1 MKSHKLMKTKALK
14 KYPFQIILM
23 TITFFFN
30 MLVPLLFQY
39 LIDEIV
45 GNGNYD
51 SLPQWFVAAFLIC
64 VVSVATGFYITQYN
78 PVKIGI
84 HNSFLLEKITLK
96 NILKMNQ
103 TIFSQKDKGYYY
115 NICNNSTSA
124 YGDLHEEINLNMVSN
139 IIYAIGI
146 LVFVTYVNAAFGIFF
161 AIYGVILVI
170 ISLNSSKPLF
180 HMQKDVVEK
189 QDVYFGNAR
198 NIIENKMNI
207 NMLHVEDF
215 FNKSFEKSVAEYE
228 KHILK
233 YQFFNYLCNNLPN
246 MANQICNIFF
256 LLVAAI
262 LVGNGEITAG
272 VLIMGYQYMGYF
284 AIPITIVCSI
294 LMRCRSNKI
303 HIERVDELSED
314 ANIEKENNAYKKEQT
329 LMLRAGDFDFYKG
342 EEEQDFLYHIDKI
355 ELSKNGLYI
364 IKGENGSGKSMLM
377 NLMLGNVSAKNSKG
391 TFSIA
396 DNMDETAMLTYP
408 FFAVNGSFT
417 ENLYGIP
424 ENKELKERLRIDFD
438 DKELTANPINLSYG
452 QQQKLALMRV
462 FGTDAPILFLD
473 EPLSNLDVE
482 TQEQVIAYIT
492 ELKGRKSMLVIMH
505 SNELDSVADGILT
518 IQGNK
523 MVFTEK

>member
-1 MKSHKLMKTKALK
+1 
-14 KYPFQIILM
+14 
-23 TITFFFN
+23 
-30 MLVPLLFQY
+30 
-39 LIDEIV
+39 
-45 GNGNYD
+45 
-51 SLPQWFVAAFLIC
+51 
-64 VVSVATGFYITQYN
+64 
-78 PVKIGI
+78 
-84 HNSFLLEKITLK
+84 
-96 NILKMNQ
+96 
-103 TIFSQKDKGYYY
+103 
-115 NICNNSTSA
+115 
-124 YGDLHEEINLNMVSN
+124 
-139 IIYAIGI
+139 
-146 LVFVTYVNAAFGIFF
+146 
-161 AIYGVILVI
+161 
-170 ISLNSSKPLF
+170 
-180 HMQKDVVEK
+180 
-189 QDVYFGNAR
+189 
-198 NIIENKMNI
+198 
-207 NMLHVEDF
+207 
-215 FNKSFEKSVAEYE
+215 
-228 KHILK
+228 
-233 YQFFNYLCNNLPN
+233 

-523 MVFTEK
+523 LVFTGK